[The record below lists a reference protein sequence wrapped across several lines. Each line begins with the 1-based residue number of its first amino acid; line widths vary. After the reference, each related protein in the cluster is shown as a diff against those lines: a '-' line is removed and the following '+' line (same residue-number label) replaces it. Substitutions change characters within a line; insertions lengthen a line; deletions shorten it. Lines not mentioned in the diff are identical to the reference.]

1 MNRILPSLHY
11 GSFEIML
18 TVLLRVC
25 NFLQDINIDR
35 FHQIKKKLFYRVRA
49 QDLLKTYDP
58 LEYWKTAGKEYQ
70 TNLPL
75 VAQDLLCIP
84 ATSTPCERVFS
95 QTGNTEIDS
104 HIFHE
109 KIITPTPS

>member
-35 FHQIKKKLFYRVRA
+35 FHQIKNGWNRSLNKNAKNG
-49 QDLLKTYDP
+49 TG
-58 LEYWKTAGKEYQ
+58 EWKRSLTKNGTRGMEPFFK
-70 TNLPL
+70 
-75 VAQDLLCIP
+75 
-84 ATSTPCERVFS
+84 
-95 QTGNTEIDS
+95 
-104 HIFHE
+104 
-109 KIITPTPS
+109 